1 MAPKYTVNTK
11 ISVAEREAIKQ
22 TSRQL
27 LYRHLA
33 VPQCP
38 LHPSAL
44 LDLWAESLVPTDR
57 YFLDA
62 AKAKFYH
69 DRGLTLP
76 PTYGQGVLLRFS
88 FGCVLL
94 QIPRGVFNGEQM
106 PMFVTKTR
114 PTFNPAKVL
123 SPEKCVELEE
133 WAKLTVH
140 IYTRV
145 VQTRATLSA
154 VLGLASTV
162 GQLVRMAPDVVRYT
176 DGLTREA
183 LGSQE
188 RRSPLPDA
196 WMQMD
201 RLEVE
206 AAQGHLAF
214 CYLLPPDDTRDL
226 RSPTVWCWTKA
237 GHADA
242 IDNTFPPDYPNTKFP
257 ELSDYLLPRS
267 ANPLEF
273 GTFYT

>member
-11 ISVAEREAIKQ
+11 ISMAERSAFEK
-22 TSRQL
+22 TSKQL

-38 LHPSAL
+38 LNPFDL

-57 YFLDA
+57 GFLEA
-62 AKAKFYH
+62 AKAKANH
-69 DRGLTLP
+69 DMGIALP
-76 PTYGQGVLLRFS
+76 TTFGQGVLLHFS
-88 FGCVLL
+88 FGRVLL
-94 QIPRGVFNGEQM
+94 QIPREVFSEAQM

-114 PTFNPAKVL
+114 PAFDPATVL
-123 SPEKCVELEE
+123 SPEKCAEFAE
-133 WAKLTVH
+133 WAKSTVH

-162 GQLVRMAPDVVRYT
+162 GQLVRMAPDVVKYT

-214 CYLLPPDDTRDL
+214 CYLLPPDITRDL
-226 RSPTVWCWTKA
+226 RTPTVWCWTKA
-237 GHADA
+237 GYVDA
-242 IDNTFPPDYPNTKFP
+242 VDDVFPRSYPDAPFLG
-257 ELSDYLLPRS
+257 LSDYLLPRS
-267 ANPLEF
+267 ANPLDF
-273 GTFYT
+273 GTFA